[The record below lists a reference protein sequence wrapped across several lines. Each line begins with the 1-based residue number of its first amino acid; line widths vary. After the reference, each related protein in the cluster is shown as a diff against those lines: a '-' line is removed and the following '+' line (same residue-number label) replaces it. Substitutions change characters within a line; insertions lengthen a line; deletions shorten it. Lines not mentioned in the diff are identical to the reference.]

1 MAEEASKE
9 IQDLAREI
17 QDLTIQDLTRQIETL
32 QAPPTPAVRE
42 QLTEAQAIASMVKL
56 VEQQE
61 DQMEELKW
69 GNNEWLHLVLQQQD
83 SEGMPM
89 PARLTERRH
98 VIAELA
104 HQQKEFEE
112 ALRQQREK
120 FSQHLRSVLDGPGGA
135 SSAPVA

>member
-17 QDLTIQDLTRQIETL
+17 QDLTIQDLTRQIETP

-42 QLTEAQAIASMVKL
+42 QLTEAQAIASIVKL
-56 VEQQE
+56 VQQQE
-61 DQMEELKW
+61 EQMLQLKW
-69 GNNEWLHLVLQQQD
+69 WNKQLFHDFLQLQD

-89 PARLTERRH
+89 PARLTEQRH
-98 VIAELA
+98 ANAELA
-104 HQQKEFEE
+104 HQQQEFEE

-120 FSQHLRSVLDGPGGA
+120 HSQRLRSVLDGPGGA
-135 SSAPVA
+135 SSAPFA